1 MNILAKEIPSA
12 GGTGT
17 RPHPRAWEPATL
29 IVILL
34 VSAVGAIIGLQILT
48 TLGMTPNT
56 SIIGALVAMI
66 IARIPN
72 RLFISF
78 RSTHVQNLVQSAM
91 STATFGAANG
101 LLLPIGIPYVLN
113 RPDLILP
120 MFAGVSLAM
129 ILDGYLLYRMYGSA
143 LFPANAAWPQGIAA
157 AEAIRAGDKGGQNAV
172 VLGAGAAIGATGAW
186 FGIPMSAFGTAF
198 IGNVWALGMFGIG
211 LLISGYSTFLF
222 AAPVFHGIF
231 PDASPM
237 KALAPHGLMV
247 GAGLVA
253 LLQMGFVMLARKQP
267 AAAATKATEPEVRPS
282 TTRRILGFGSIAYVL
297 IAILLAVTG
306 GLMEEMSLTGLVGFI
321 VFAAAAAL
329 VHELIVG
336 ISAMHTGW
344 FPAFAVALITL
355 LLGILLGLPLTGL
368 ILLTGFS
375 AATGPA
381 FADMGYDLKT
391 GTILRAGEGHAF
403 DLDGRRQQWFASLIA
418 FGVAIVVVAFSW
430 ESLFGM
436 GRIPPINFVYASAI
450 EAGVTGDAARN
461 LFLWAIPGALLQFIG
476 GSKRQMGVLFA
487 TGMLLGNVAAGFA
500 VLIGIA
506 VRLALTTF
514 WPGRFDSRIPVF
526 AGGVIAGD
534 ALFSFTN
541 ATIRS
546 FGADK

>member
-1 MNILAKEIPSA
+1 MNIIAKEIPS
-12 GGTGT
+12 TDQPVT
-17 RPHPRAWEPATL
+17 QLHPRAFEPATL

-34 VSAVGAIIGLQILT
+34 VSVVGAIIGLQILT

-56 SIIGALVAMI
+56 SIIGALVAMV

-72 RLFISF
+72 RLFVSF

-91 STATFGAANG
+91 SSATFGAANG

-143 LFPANAAWPQGIAA
+143 LFPSKAAWPQGIAA
-157 AEAIRAGDKGGQNAV
+157 AEAIRAGDRGGQNAV
-172 VLGAGAAIGATGAW
+172 VLGAGAAVGAAGAW

-211 LLISGYSTFLF
+211 LLISGYSAVLF
-222 AAPVFHGIF
+222 AGPFFQDIF

-253 LLQMGFVMLARKQP
+253 LLQMGFIMLARRQP
-267 AAAATKATEPEVRPS
+267 AASATAVEAPEIQP
-282 TTRRILGFGSIAYVL
+282 TATRRVLGFGAVAYVL

-306 GLMEEMSLTGLVGFI
+306 GLIENMSPLGLVGFI
-321 VFAAAAAL
+321 LFAAAAAL

-391 GTILRAGEGHAF
+391 GTILRAGESHAF
-403 DLDGRRQQWFASLIA
+403 DLDGRRQQWFASLVA
-418 FGVAIVVVAFSW
+418 FGVAIVVVALSW
-430 ESLFGM
+430 QSLFGM

-450 EAGVTGDAARN
+450 EAGVAGEAARN

-476 GSKRQMGVLFA
+476 GSRRQMGVLFA

-500 VLIGIA
+500 VLLGIL
-506 VRLALTTF
+506 VRLALTTV

-546 FGADK
+546 LGSGK

>member
-186 FGIPMSAFGTAF
+186 FGVPMSAFGTAF
-198 IGNVWALGMFGIG
+198 IGNVWALGMFG
-211 LLISGYSTFLF
+211 
-222 AAPVFHGIF
+222 V
-231 PDASPM
+231 
-237 KALAPHGLMV
+237 
-247 GAGLVA
+247 
-253 LLQMGFVMLARKQP
+253 
-267 AAAATKATEPEVRPS
+267 
-282 TTRRILGFGSIAYVL
+282 
-297 IAILLAVTG
+297 
-306 GLMEEMSLTGLVGFI
+306 
-321 VFAAAAAL
+321 
-329 VHELIVG
+329 
-336 ISAMHTGW
+336 
-344 FPAFAVALITL
+344 
-355 LLGILLGLPLTGL
+355 
-368 ILLTGFS
+368 
-375 AATGPA
+375 
-381 FADMGYDLKT
+381 
-391 GTILRAGEGHAF
+391 
-403 DLDGRRQQWFASLIA
+403 
-418 FGVAIVVVAFSW
+418 
-430 ESLFGM
+430 
-436 GRIPPINFVYASAI
+436 
-450 EAGVTGDAARN
+450 
-461 LFLWAIPGALLQFIG
+461 
-476 GSKRQMGVLFA
+476 
-487 TGMLLGNVAAGFA
+487 
-500 VLIGIA
+500 
-506 VRLALTTF
+506 
-514 WPGRFDSRIPVF
+514 
-526 AGGVIAGD
+526 
-534 ALFSFTN
+534 
-541 ATIRS
+541 
-546 FGADK
+546 